1 VYVNGFTY
9 DNNNELITPKI
20 YIHVAGIVEQASF
33 LREIYF
39 NKVDLYKYLQ
49 MNQQWQ
55 FADQVPN
62 QKPTDDLLSK
72 SIDDYFTNALALMND
87 DTNPYA
93 QDVFNNSV
101 FAQTELPYG
110 ISNFG
115 FVSKMATGYSLLSY
129 TNIPIFKYASQNN
142 TGQLGGQIYVFRLIT
157 ESLLNQL
164 DPIVKALAN
173 FIALLILVTLAV
185 SFILITLILLENRNV
200 ILLFKALGYRQSEIN
215 GYLTLGYI
223 NAMLIALVLGG
234 VIAYFGVKIASKYL
248 LAAIN
253 ISLFFV

>member
-1 VYVNGFTY
+1 
-9 DNNNELITPKI
+9 
-20 YIHVAGIVEQASF
+20 
-33 LREIYF
+33 
-39 NKVDLYKYLQ
+39 
-49 MNQQWQ
+49 M
-55 FADQVPN
+55 
-62 QKPTDDLLSK
+62 LSK
-72 SIDDYFTNALALMND
+72 AIDDYFTNALNLMND
-87 DTNPYA
+87 ETNPHA

-129 TNIPIFKYASQNN
+129 TNLPIFEYASQSN
-142 TGQLGGQIYVFRLIT
+142 TAQLGGQIYVFRLIT
-157 ESLLNQL
+157 ESLLTQL
-164 DPIVKALAN
+164 DPIVKALNN
-173 FIALLILVTLAV
+173 FIVLLILITLAV
-185 SFILITLILLENRNV
+185 AFILITLILLENKNV

-234 VIAYFGVKIASKYL
+234 VISYFGIKIASGYL
-248 LAAIN
+248 VASIN